1 MHGRLDPEE
10 NVMRD
15 NRFTQ
20 DDLWHMMSDLGWD
33 VRNDEIV
40 IDVGGVAISG
50 IDVGEEYNKKWQSPK
65 GTVKYNKDAFLV
77 IKNLS
82 RTPFEPS
89 QPPETELKPHHIK
102 VAEQEIAIQQDEK
115 AIAAALKKS
124 DDEKGYDTYSK

>member
-1 MHGRLDPEE
+1 MHGKLDPEE
-10 NVMRD
+10 NVMKD

-20 DDLWHMMSDLGWD
+20 EDLWQMMSDLGWD
-33 VRNDEIV
+33 THRDKIV
-40 IDVGGVAISG
+40 LDVGGVATSG

-65 GTVKYNKDAFLV
+65 GTVKYNKDAFIV
-77 IKNLS
+77 IKNIS

-89 QPPETELKPHHIK
+89 QPNHELKSHHIK